1 MITYSNLYATK
12 IKYSKSL
19 QSQRTK
25 SEIKTNFS
33 FTVILCKHV
42 PKKRNLILQS
52 PALTTRYRRVTIA
65 VYRYFS
71 FFLIFIVAYV
81 YIHIYIYIYI
91 YTYIYINVYIYII
104 YYIYYIYVIYYILYI
119 YIYIYIYICIQ
130 IHIYINMYGYV
141 YIALY

>member
-65 VYRYFS
+65 VYRHFS

-81 YIHIYIYIYI
+81 YIHIYIYIY
-91 YTYIYINVYIYII
+91 T
-104 YYIYYIYVIYYILYI
+104 
-119 YIYIYIYICIQ
+119 
-130 IHIYINMYGYV
+130 HIYI
-141 YIALY
+141 

>member
-1 MITYSNLYATK
+1 MITYSKLYATK

-33 FTVILCKHV
+33 FTVILCKYV

-52 PALTTRYRRVTIA
+52 PALTTKYRRVTIA
-65 VYRYFS
+65 VYRHFS

-81 YIHIYIYIYI
+81 YIYIYI
-91 YTYIYINVYIYII
+91 YTYIYKCIYILYITYIIYILYTI
-104 YYIYYIYVIYYILYI
+104 YYIYTYI
-119 YIYIYIYICIQ
+119 YIYMYIYVYKYIYI
-130 IHIYINMYGYV
+130 
-141 YIALY
+141 

>member
-1 MITYSNLYATK
+1 MITYSKLYATK

-33 FTVILCKHV
+33 FTVILCKYV

-52 PALTTRYRRVTIA
+52 PALTTKYRRVTIA
-65 VYRYFS
+65 VYRHFS

-81 YIHIYIYIYI
+81 YIYIYI
-91 YTYIYINVYIYII
+91 YTHIYINVYIY
-104 YYIYYIYVIYYILYI
+104 YILHILYIYYILYI
-119 YIYIYIYICIQ
+119 IYIHIYIYVYICIQ

>member
-1 MITYSNLYATK
+1 MITHSKLYATK

-33 FTVILCKHV
+33 FTVILCKYV

-52 PALTTRYRRVTIA
+52 PALTTKYRRVTIA
-65 VYRYFS
+65 VYRHFS

-81 YIHIYIYIYI
+81 YIYIYIYI
-91 YTYIYINVYIYII
+91 YTYIYKCIYILYITYIIYILYTI
-104 YYIYYIYVIYYILYI
+104 YYIYTYI
-119 YIYIYIYICIQ
+119 YIYIYVYICIQ

>member
-1 MITYSNLYATK
+1 MITYSKLYATK

-25 SEIKTNFS
+25 SEIKANFS
-33 FTVILCKHV
+33 FTVILCKYV

-52 PALTTRYRRVTIA
+52 PALTTKYRRVTIA
-65 VYRYFS
+65 VYRHFS

-81 YIHIYIYIYI
+81 YIYI
-91 YTYIYINVYIYII
+91 YTYIYKCIYILYITYIIYILYTI
-104 YYIYYIYVIYYILYI
+104 YYIYTYKYIYV
-119 YIYIYIYICIQ
+119 YICKQ

>member
-1 MITYSNLYATK
+1 MITYSKLYATK

-33 FTVILCKHV
+33 FTVILCKYV

-52 PALTTRYRRVTIA
+52 PALTTKYRRVTIA
-65 VYRYFS
+65 VYRHFS

-81 YIHIYIYIYI
+81 YIYIYI
-91 YTYIYINVYIYII
+91 YTHIYINVYIY
-104 YYIYYIYVIYYILYI
+104 YILHILYIYYILYI
-119 YIYIYIYICIQ
+119 IY
-130 IHIYINMYGYV
+130 IHIYIYMYIYV
-141 YIALY
+141 YKYIYI

>member
-91 YTYIYINVYIYII
+91 HIYIYKCIYILYITYI
-104 YYIYYIYVIYYILYI
+104 IYVIYYILYI
-119 YIYIYIYICIQ
+119 YIYIYVYICIQ

>member
-25 SEIKTNFS
+25 SEITTNFS

-65 VYRYFS
+65 VYRHFS

-91 YTYIYINVYIYII
+91 YTHIYIYKCI
-104 YYIYYIYVIYYILYI
+104 YILYI
-119 YIYIYIYICIQ
+119 KNIIYMLYTIYNIYTYIYMYIYVYKYIYI
-130 IHIYINMYGYV
+130 
-141 YIALY
+141 

>member
-1 MITYSNLYATK
+1 MITYSKLYATK

-33 FTVILCKHV
+33 FTVILCKYV

-52 PALTTRYRRVTIA
+52 PALTTKYRRVTIA
-65 VYRYFS
+65 VYRHFS

-81 YIHIYIYIYI
+81 YIYIYI
-91 YTYIYINVYIYII
+91 YTYIYKCIYILYITYIIYILYTI
-104 YYIYYIYVIYYILYI
+104 YYIYTYI
-119 YIYIYIYICIQ
+119 YIYVYICIQ

>member
-1 MITYSNLYATK
+1 MITYSKLYATK

-33 FTVILCKHV
+33 FTVILCKYV

-52 PALTTRYRRVTIA
+52 PALTTKYRRVTIA
-65 VYRYFS
+65 VYRHFS

-81 YIHIYIYIYI
+81 YIYIYIYI
-91 YTYIYINVYIYII
+91 YTHIYINVYIYYTLHIL
-104 YYIYYIYVIYYILYI
+104 YIYYILYI
-119 YIYIYIYICIQ
+119 IY
-130 IHIYINMYGYV
+130 IHIYIYMYIYV
-141 YIALY
+141 YKYIYI